1 MCCKLDTCCFCID
14 LRGGVKA
21 LGVILALLSLLSL
34 IFTVVQVENQ
44 RQDYLACA
52 EKAALSSAGNEIKCG
67 DGKITIKRENA
78 QAKIPHLS
86 LLHPTVILI
95 EF

>member
-1 MCCKLDTCCFCID
+1 MCCKVDTCCFCID

-34 IFTVVQVENQ
+34 TFSVAQLENQ

-52 EKAALSSAGNEIKCG
+52 EKAAALSSAENEIKCD
-67 DGKITIKRENA
+67 DGQITITRADA
-78 QAKIPHLS
+78 QAKIPMLTN
-86 LLHPTVILI
+86 LAYYIR
-95 EF
+95 

>member
-1 MCCKLDTCCFCID
+1 MCCKLDTCCFCVD

-34 IFTVVQVENQ
+34 IVTVVQVENQ

-52 EKAALSSAGNEIKCG
+52 EKAKALSSAENEIKC
-67 DGKITIKRENA
+67 DGEITIRRAEA
-78 QAKIPHLS
+78 QAKSPS
-86 LLHPTVILI
+86 
-95 EF
+95 